1 MFCFEL
7 YYLFIQLF
15 VVCIFLVQDTMP
27 GASNLSWFKFLHSQ
41 LKKFY
46 MCSFIFP
53 NILYILGQSFPD
65 GTAYT
70 ANPSKYYKTKP
81 TTSGYSGGK
90 LCEILLTNTTKSC
103 YSISKFDH
111 VIVCWQVQG
120 SGYSAGKLDHVIFY
134 CQIQQSHVIQQV
146 SSIMW
151 YVFEKYSK
159 VMLLNRLAQSCNI
172 LLSNSTVR
180 LFGQF

>member
-1 MFCFEL
+1 
-7 YYLFIQLF
+7 
-15 VVCIFLVQDTMP
+15 
-27 GASNLSWFKFLHSQ
+27 
-41 LKKFY
+41 

-70 ANPSKYYKTKP
+70 ANPSKYYKTKA

-111 VIVCWQVQG
+111 VIVC
-120 SGYSAGKLDHVIFY
+120 
-134 CQIQQSHVIQQV
+134 
-146 SSIMW
+146 
-151 YVFEKYSK
+151 
-159 VMLLNRLAQSCNI
+159 
-172 LLSNSTVR
+172 
-180 LFGQF
+180 